1 MLTIHDPIFLRFG
14 FPIDDVDTS
23 EVVAYLNTL
32 KLPETGNMYV
42 ASDEKFEDISLIKE
56 RGKRFYA
63 GSFEGG
69 YCCGDNVLLNCGEF
83 HDCPEINIAANDA
96 TLFLAS
102 LSDIKDG
109 KIDSSKFVEVLV
121 KKGEAVLIY
130 PGTLHFS
137 PCKVGEDKF
146 RVAVILSKG
155 TNLDL
160 EEPTTDPCLWK
171 KNKWLIAHEE
181 SKQAKLGAY
190 VGITGVNRR
199 GSLAK

>member
-1 MLTIHDPIFLRFG
+1 MLTIHDPAFLRFG

-23 EVVAYLNTL
+23 EAIAYLNTL
-32 KLPETGNMYV
+32 RLPETGNMYV
-42 ASDEKFEDISLIKE
+42 ASDKKFEKISLIKE
-56 RGKRFYA
+56 IGNRFYA
-63 GSFEGG
+63 GNFEGG
-69 YCCGDNVLLNCGEF
+69 YCCGDNVLLNCGEY
-83 HDCPEINIAANDA
+83 HDCPEINIAADDV
-96 TLFLAS
+96 TLFLAT

-109 KIDSSKFVEVLV
+109 KIDSSKFKEVHI

-130 PGTLHFS
+130 PGVLHFS
-137 PCKVGEDKF
+137 PCKVGENKF
-146 RVAVILSKG
+146 RVAVILSKN

-160 EEPTTDPCLWK
+160 DEPSTDPLLWK
-171 KNKWLIAHEE
+171 KNKWLIAHED